1 MVGDLVLKGCNSLIV
16 FIYLNESLVKIA
28 ETDLI
33 EGKKNS

>member
-28 ETDLI
+28 EI
-33 EGKKNS
+33 GQGQQ